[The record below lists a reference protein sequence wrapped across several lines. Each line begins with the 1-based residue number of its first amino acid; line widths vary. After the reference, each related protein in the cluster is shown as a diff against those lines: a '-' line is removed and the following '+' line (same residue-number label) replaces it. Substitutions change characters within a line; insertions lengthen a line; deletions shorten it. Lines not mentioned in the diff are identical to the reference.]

1 MACPR
6 TYVCGNPL
14 GRGRNNLFFGSMP
27 FIINVPMLAVIMR
40 SWTYHVS
47 AVLLSERT
55 ASKKKE
61 VLLEYIPDCCFRQQK
76 KEHRLVLFFCLFF
89 PFVKIPSQIGM
100 QLHIVFNQLLI

>member
-1 MACPR
+1 MACPC

-61 VLLEYIPDCCFRQQK
+61 VLLEYIPDYCFRQQK
-76 KEHRLVLFFCLFF
+76 RAPFGALFLFILFFCQDTLADWYAASYY
-89 PFVKIPSQIGM
+89 I
-100 QLHIVFNQLLI
+100 